1 VPVGGSGPLTV
12 AAGRLEGFA
21 RERGPVPG
29 LAVGLVGPGGWRHE
43 FAVGVADAASGRP
56 LAADALMPVASI
68 GKAMTAVALLREHD
82 AGRLDLDAPVHD
94 HLPWLPLAT
103 PFGPISVRH
112 LLAHTAG
119 IIGGME
125 GSPSPTMEALA
136 LEQTPPGWPP
146 GERASYSNVGYAV
159 LGLVLERVA
168 GRSYAEAIRRHVLDP
183 CAMTGSEAV
192 TTASARWSPATRR
205 CCSRAPARR
214 C

>member
-12 AAGRLEGFA
+12 AAERLEGFA
-21 RERGPVPG
+21 RERRIVPG
-29 LAVGLVGPGGWRHE
+29 LAVGLIGPGGWRHE

-56 LAADALMPVASI
+56 LAAEALMPVASI

-82 AGRLDLDAPVHD
+82 AGRVDLDAPVHD

-119 IIGGME
+119 ILAGME

-136 LEQTPPGWPP
+136 LEHILVPAPGCRPRP
-146 GERASYSNVGYAV
+146 RRAP
-159 LGLVLERVA
+159 
-168 GRSYAEAIRRHVLDP
+168 P
-183 CAMTGSEAV
+183 CAPPPTWAGS
-192 TTASARWSPATRR
+192 SARWSPAIRR
-205 CCSRAPARR
+205 CWSRAPGRR